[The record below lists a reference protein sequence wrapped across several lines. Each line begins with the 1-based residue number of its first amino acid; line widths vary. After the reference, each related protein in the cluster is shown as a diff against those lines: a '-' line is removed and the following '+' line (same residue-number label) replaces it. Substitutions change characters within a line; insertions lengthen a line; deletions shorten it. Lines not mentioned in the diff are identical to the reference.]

1 MGNINV
7 SYSTGKVNAIN
18 NSVEDNV
25 LIKIGT
31 VVGEDNFS
39 NAYNCFYLEELV
51 YFSGENIEISNTGEK
66 RNISEMKSQEFLE
79 LLNKNNSG
87 IWKFSDNKNNGYPVL
102 FWERWLILLQE
113 IIEKIF
119 CYIL

>member
-102 FWERWLILLQE
+102 FWER
-113 IIEKIF
+113 
-119 CYIL
+119 